1 MYKVMLYDIRYE
13 KKMIEQI
20 ALENDSFND
29 EWEELA
35 EVENHLIRL
44 IKIRD
49 KRGMEAVQSI
59 YEKESK

>member
-1 MYKVMLYDIRYE
+1 MYKVMLADIRHE

-20 ALENDSFND
+20 ALENDSYND

-59 YEKESK
+59 YKKEVK